1 MKRSPPLSKSEMS
14 KYCMMFIKKL
24 IKRAEVKKP
33 KIIPAT
39 SSTLPI
45 NVKSITYLKKW
56 EILLI
61 TKIDKIKVMITAIK
75 PTISCSESGKT
86 LRIKNDAK
94 WEYFRAI
101 KMLINI
107 EQKLNIVII
116 KPFLY
121 PL

>member
-1 MKRSPPLSKSEMS
+1 MLIDKFR
-14 KYCMMFIKKL
+14 YKKNKAAFAQTL
-24 IKRAEVKKP
+24 IR
-33 KIIPAT
+33 I
-39 SSTLPI
+39 
-45 NVKSITYLKKW
+45 LK
-56 EILLI
+56 
-61 TKIDKIKVMITAIK
+61 KIDKIKVMITAIK